1 MRAFGHYF
9 FSIAILSIY
18 GGEVCPFIA
27 SLDIVT
33 WLILLIIVCGTG
45 FFLRPRLIT
54 MYVSRLPFEVQV
66 KNQFI
71 LEMTFFVTMALFIS
85 IFNMIIYDFPIESG
99 LKVLLGFLT
108 LGFFASADLALERE
122 REISK
127 EISSSGHNF
136 SIEQKIFPLTKKFTL
151 VASFSLIFLT
161 AIVFTV
167 ISRDLIWLGEI
178 DQSNLFAPRA
188 AILIE
193 LLFIGIVTLLEIINL
208 IISYSN
214 NLKLF
219 FSSENNA
226 LTDVAEGNLNSRVPV
241 STNDEFGVMAKY
253 TNLMINNLNERT
265 RELQL
270 TQDVTI
276 LSLASLAETR
286 DPETGAHI
294 LRTQRYVKILAEH
307 LKDHSRFSKLLKPE
321 IIELLFKSAPLHDI
335 GKVGVKDAILLK
347 PGKLTDEEFEEMKKH
362 AGYGQDSLLK
372 AEKILGSSSFLRLAR
387 EIAYTHHEKWDGTG
401 YPRGL
406 KEDDIPISGR
416 LMALADVYD
425 ALISKRVYKKTFS
438 HEKTREIIVEGKAKH
453 FDPDIVD
460 AFLKIENDFIKI
472 AREFVDSKDKELA
485 A

>member
-1 MRAFGHYF
+1 
-9 FSIAILSIY
+9 
-18 GGEVCPFIA
+18 
-27 SLDIVT
+27 
-33 WLILLIIVCGTG
+33 
-45 FFLRPRLIT
+45 
-54 MYVSRLPFEVQV
+54 
-66 KNQFI
+66 
-71 LEMTFFVTMALFIS
+71 
-85 IFNMIIYDFPIESG
+85 MIIYDFPIESG

-294 LRTQRYVKILAEH
+294 LRTQRYVQILAEH
-307 LKDHSRFSKLLKPE
+307 LKDHSRFSKLLKPD

-362 AGYGQDSLLK
+362 AAYGQDSLLK

-387 EIAYTHHEKWDGTG
+387 EIAYTHHEKWDGSG

-406 KEDDIPISGR
+406 KENDIPISGR

-425 ALISKRVYKKTFS
+425 ALISKRVYKKKFS
-438 HEKTREIIVEGKAKH
+438 HEKTREIIVEGKGKH

-472 AREFVDSKDKELA
+472 AQEFVDFHDKELVA
-485 A
+485 

>member
-18 GGEVCPFIA
+18 GDEVCPFIA
-27 SLDIVT
+27 SLDIVI
-33 WLILLIIVCGTG
+33 WLVLLIVVCGAG

-54 MYVSRLPFEVQV
+54 VYVTSSPFEIQV
-66 KNQFI
+66 KRQFA
-71 LEMTFFVTMALFIS
+71 LELAIFVLMALVIS
-85 IFNMIIYDFPIESG
+85 IFNMIIYNFPIASG

-122 REISK
+122 RHISK
-127 EISSSGHNF
+127 EVISTGHDF
-136 SIEQKIFPLTKKFTL
+136 SIGQNIFSLTKKFTL
-151 VASFSLIFLT
+151 IASFSLVFLT
-161 AIVFTV
+161 AIVFLV
-167 ISRDLIWLGEI
+167 ISRDLIWLGNI
-178 DQSNLFAPRA
+178 DQNNLFAPRA
-188 AILIE
+188 AVLIE

-214 NLKLF
+214 NMKLF
-219 FSSENNA
+219 FKNENKA
-226 LTDVAEGNLNSRVPV
+226 LTDVAEGNLNSHVPV
-241 STNDEFGVMAKY
+241 STNDEFGIMAKY

-286 DPETGAHI
+286 DPETGGHI

-307 LKDHSRFSKLLKPE
+307 LKDHSRFREFLKPD
-321 IIELLFKSAPLHDI
+321 IVELLFKSAPLHDI
-335 GKVGVKDAILLK
+335 GKVGIKDSILLK

-362 AGYGQDSLLK
+362 TTYGRDSLLK

-387 EIAYTHHEKWDGTG
+387 EIAYTHQGKWDGTG
-401 YPRGL
+401 YPQGL
-406 KEDDIPISGR
+406 KGNDIPISGR

-425 ALISKRVYKKTFS
+425 ALISKRVYKKAFS
-438 HEKTREIIVEGKAKH
+438 HEKTKEIIIEGKGKH
-453 FDPDIVD
+453 FDPDLVD
-460 AFLKIENDFIKI
+460 AFLKTENDFIKI
-472 AREFVDSKDKELA
+472 AQQFVDFQNKEIA

>member
-9 FSIAILSIY
+9 FSIVILSIY

-27 SLDIVT
+27 SLDIVR
-33 WLILLIIVCGTG
+33 WLVLLIVVCGAG
-45 FFLRPRLIT
+45 FFLRPGLIT
-54 MYVSRLPFEVQV
+54 IFVTRLPFEIQV
-66 KNQFI
+66 KRQFI
-71 LEMTFFVTMALFIS
+71 LELTIFVMMALVIS
-85 IFNMIIYDFPIESG
+85 IFNMIIYNFPIASG

-108 LGFFASADLALERE
+108 LGFFASVDLALEKERDISRE
-122 REISK
+122 V
-127 EISSSGHNF
+127 SSTGHDF
-136 SIEQKIFPLTKKFTL
+136 SINQKIFPLTKKFTM

-161 AIVFTV
+161 AVVFIV
-167 ISRDLIWLGEI
+167 ISRDLIWLGNI
-178 DQSNLFAPRA
+178 DQNNLFGPRA

-208 IISYSN
+208 IVSYSN

-226 LTDVAEGNLNSRVPV
+226 LTDVAEGNLNSRVSV

-286 DPETGAHI
+286 DPETGGHI
-294 LRTQRYVKILAEH
+294 LRTQRYVKSLAEH
-307 LKDHSRFSKLLKPE
+307 IKDHSRFRKLLKPD

-362 AGYGQDSLLK
+362 TIYGRDSLLK

-387 EIAYTHHEKWDGTG
+387 EIAYTHQEKWDGTG
-401 YPRGL
+401 YPQGL

-425 ALISKRVYKKTFS
+425 ALISKRVYKKALS
-438 HEKTREIIVEGKAKH
+438 HEKTREIIVEGKGKH

-472 AREFVDSKDKELA
+472 AQEFVDFQDKELA